1 MGENLHIVSALVAN
15 KSGVLNRISGLF
27 SKRGYNIES
36 LSVAF
41 TEDRNY
47 SRMTIVVNGDDYVL
61 EQITKQLAKLV
72 DVEYVAQLDPDQA
85 VHRELLL
92 VKINA
97 TPKQRAEIESTVRLY
112 KAKPIDLSPNSM
124 IIELT
129 GQSNKIDGFLQV
141 ISEYGIIE
149 MARTG
154 LKALQ
159 RGDKNIKQLENSNEE
174 INNNG

>member
-1 MGENLHIVSALVAN
+1 MGENQHILTALVSN
-15 KSGVLNRISGLF
+15 KAGVLNRVAGLF

-41 TEDRNY
+41 TEDRKY

-61 EQITKQLAKLV
+61 EQITKQLDKLI
-72 DVEYVAQLDPDQA
+72 DVIHVAQLKPEKS
-85 VHRELLL
+85 VNRELLL

-97 TPKQRAEIESTVRLY
+97 PADKRTEIESTIRMY
-112 KAKPIDLSPNSM
+112 KAKAVDLSPKSM

-129 GQSNKIDGFLQV
+129 GESNKIDGFLQV

-154 LKALQ
+154 LTALQ
-159 RGDKNIKQLENSNEE
+159 RGFNSIKQFKDANEEE
-174 INNNG
+174 ING

>member
-1 MGENLHIVSALVAN
+1 MGENLHIISALVAN
-15 KSGVLNRISGLF
+15 KSGVLNRVSGLF

-72 DVEYVAQLDPDQA
+72 DVKYVMQLNPDRS

-92 VKINA
+92 VKIKA
-97 TPKQRAEIESTVRLY
+97 TPQQRAEIESTIRLY
-112 KAKPIDLSPNSM
+112 KAKAVDLSPNSM

-129 GQSNKIDGFLQV
+129 GESNKIDGFLQV
-141 ISEYGIIE
+141 IGEYGIIE

-154 LKALQ
+154 LTALH
-159 RGDKNIKQLENSNEE
+159 RGSQSIKELGEYEGE
-174 INNNG
+174 

>member
-15 KSGVLNRISGLF
+15 KSGVLNRVAGLF

-72 DVEYVAQLDPDQA
+72 DVKYVAQLNPDKS

-97 TPKQRAEIESTVRLY
+97 SPQQRAEIDATIRLY
-112 KAKPIDLSPNSM
+112 KAKAIDLSPTSM

-129 GQSNKIDGFLQV
+129 GESNKIDGFLQV

-154 LKALQ
+154 LTALQ
-159 RGDKNIKQLENSNEE
+159 RGSKSIKELVESEGE
-174 INNNG
+174 